1 MRQAVA
7 PTTGAV
13 RDGSSGTDWA
23 TLLVDIHAAPNA
35 IASAAT
41 TQTGFADAGRRSH
54 ASPLIRQTTP
64 GVKARHFAPPPTL
77 LCEHRL
83 INTLTVTVAI
93 SVSTLRNGARLIKQN
108 QLDRARLDRRQR
120 SFYVALKRRFGLHDK
135 YNLAHVRG

>member
-13 RDGSSGTDWA
+13 RVGSPGTDWA

-77 LCEHRL
+77 LYEHRL

-93 SVSTLRNGARLIKQN
+93 SVSTLRNGARLIKQYH
-108 QLDRARLDRRQR
+108 LDRARLDRRQR
-120 SFYVALKRRFGLHDK
+120 SFHVALKRRFGLHDK
-135 YNLAHVRG
+135 YDLTHVRG